1 MRAGTSSS
9 NSKNED
15 LLSGDYHIKEQSY
28 VSMESAVV
36 PPVLDHDD
44 DDDDDHS
51 IAESIVS
58 SVLTAD
64 GIHDYT
70 GFLCVCLVILIGDM
84 SRGVM
89 FPSMWPLVE
98 ALGGNQVTLGFSV
111 AAFSF
116 GRVLVNP
123 VFGAWSHSIGYS
135 KTLLISSY
143 ILLFGA
149 LSYAQ
154 IQNIGKPEF
163 LIVSQTLL
171 GVGSGTLGVTR
182 AYVAEITAKRSRTTY
197 MAWITAVQYGGFT
210 VTPFFGALFNWALQ
224 NTDVSFGPIR
234 INMFTA
240 PAYFM
245 ALIIVITIT
254 VLSLYFQDRQRFFTK
269 KDAKKSAKQ
278 LEVEDVANQKT
289 FIGLSVYDCCILGCM
304 LLNVSTKGS
313 IASFETLG
321 IAIAQSYFDLMASK
335 AAAIIATCGLFGV
348 FSLLSMGYLSARF
361 TDIQLITGGMIV
373 MAAGITSLINV
384 EHHELHNPSW
394 LYSFSMFLIYSI
406 GYPIGHTAVI
416 GLFSKSKY
424 VLSTLLV

>member
-1 MRAGTSSS
+1 
-9 NSKNED
+9 
-15 LLSGDYHIKEQSY
+15 
-28 VSMESAVV
+28 MESAVV
-36 PPVLDHDD
+36 PPVLDHD

>member
-36 PPVLDHDD
+36 PPVLDHD